1 MAKTALSDSAVKAL
15 KLFED
20 GKDYHDRFVQKV
32 DECYDAFDG
41 VLTAKA
47 GAEDWVSKLH
57 PPYIKHIINT
67 TLAGLVDD
75 RFAFRIRPAPRFYDQ
90 GEYQRVEQGA
100 EAHEILHR
108 CQLKQDNF
116 NEFMRP
122 FVLQNMIAGVT
133 VAKTSWKREIVNKP
147 SLELAMDENGFPKL
161 VEAPARPVPVY
172 DGPHTEVVDVRD
184 FFWHE
189 AAPCLE
195 KARWVAHRV
204 WMSLEEIRRLGKQGV
219 FQNTADLEKK
229 DEAHGEDFDR
239 EIERELRSRTKD
251 MVEVLEIWYQTAD
264 GIRTC
269 TLGNRRVELV
279 TDRPNPFWH
288 GQYPFT
294 VCTTEPYLFRVS
306 GDSQVAKIKHLQ
318 DATHDITNQTIDNLR
333 LINNFMLAVRP
344 ELMDGAD
351 LKFGPGEILSVEDP
365 QGIQPIK
372 VDPIGAQI
380 ALPHLQRLEQQ
391 MQNLAGSQPFTTTS
405 EGQMNATTATQAALV
420 TDLASRSIQAQKN
433 QIYMAYGRIGQ
444 IRTELNQQFIR
455 VETMVTEIGLDN
467 EQEMVRIGPY
477 LLGKPGDYMF
487 DIDPMAESQ
496 MRAERRAEA
505 QGLLQMMMQYAPV
518 AASLAGVGAAT
529 MVNMD
534 EVVRHYLEAHDI
546 LDLERFFTRNT
557 PPAPAGPQQQPAPE
571 TQGPGG
577 VTAPQSIDPAVSPSN
592 QASISPSQ
600 FMQRALASQGGM
612 VNGPT
617 PG

>member
-1 MAKTALSDSAVKAL
+1 MKAL
-15 KLFED
+15 NLFQS
-20 GKDYHDRFVQKV
+20 GKDHHDRFVQKV

-41 VLTAKA
+41 LLTVDT
-47 GAEDWVSKLH
+47 GADDWTSKLH

-75 RFAFRIRPAPRFYDQ
+75 RFAFRVRPAPRFYDP

-133 VAKTSWKREIVNKP
+133 VAKTSWKRETVMKQ
-147 SLELAMDENGFPKL
+147 SLKL
-161 VEAPARPVPVY
+161 VEDDNGMPRMVQTDPRKTVVY
-172 DGPHTEVVDVRD
+172 DGPHTELVDVRD

-219 FQNTADLEKK
+219 FQNTAELEKK
-229 DEAHGEDFDR
+229 DEAQGEDFDR

-251 MVEVLEIWYQTAD
+251 MIEVLEIWYQTEN

-294 VCTTEPYLFRVS
+294 VCTTEPYLFRVA

-344 ELMDGAD
+344 ELMDAAD

-405 EGQMNATTATQAALV
+405 EGQINATTATQAALV

-444 IRTELNQQFIR
+444 LRTELNQQFIR
-455 VETMVTEIGLDN
+455 VPIMVAEIGLDN
-467 EQEMVRIGPY
+467 EQEMVKIGPY
-477 LLGKPGDYMF
+477 LLQGDYLF

-546 LDLERFFTRNT
+546 LDQERFFTHST
-557 PPAPAGPQQQPAPE
+557 PPAPAAPQQQQQAPGQE
-571 TQGPGG
+571 GPGG

-600 FMQRALASQGGM
+600 FMQRAMASQGGV